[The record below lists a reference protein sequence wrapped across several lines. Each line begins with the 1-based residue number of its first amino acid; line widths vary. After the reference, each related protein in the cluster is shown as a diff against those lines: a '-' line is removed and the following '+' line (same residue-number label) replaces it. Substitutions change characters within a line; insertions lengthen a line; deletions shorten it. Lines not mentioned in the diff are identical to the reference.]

1 MASVI
6 RQRTIDLR
14 LQRKSRIARTSFFC
28 KAVRQFVLQ
37 KETGNSLEC
46 GLHNPHL
53 VSQEEAMP
61 IRIQGTNALEIARV
75 QTMSKLNLK
84 AWLSLAI
91 MAAVMAGVLFLL
103 AGTLQYWQ
111 GWVYLGVYSGAAVL
125 ITLYLMI
132 KDPALLQRRM
142 RGGPTAEK
150 HTAQKIVMLF
160 ASAAFIAIIVVPAL
174 DYRFGW
180 SSVPLYLEIIGNALT
195 ALGFFITF
203 LVFRVNTFTS
213 ATVEIAEN
221 QRVIT
226 TGPYALVRHPM
237 YFGGLL
243 IFIGTPLALG
253 SYWGLLAFVAALP
266 ALIWRL
272 LDEEKLLVKSLP
284 GYVEYKQRVRYR
296 LIPLVW

>member
-1 MASVI
+1 
-6 RQRTIDLR
+6 
-14 LQRKSRIARTSFFC
+14 
-28 KAVRQFVLQ
+28 
-37 KETGNSLEC
+37 
-46 GLHNPHL
+46 
-53 VSQEEAMP
+53 MP
-61 IRIQGTNALEIARV
+61 TRMQGTNALGIARV
-75 QTMSKLNLK
+75 VAMSKLNLK

-91 MAAVMAGVLFLL
+91 MVAVMAGALFLL

-111 GWVYLGVYSGAAVL
+111 GWAYLGVYSGAAGI

-150 HTAQKIVMLF
+150 QTTQKIVMFF

-174 DYRFGW
+174 DHRFGW

-221 QRVIT
+221 QKVIT

-272 LDEEKLLVKSLP
+272 LDEENFLAKSLP
-284 GYVEYKQRVRYR
+284 GYVEYKQHVRYR
-296 LIPLVW
+296 LVPLVW

>member
-1 MASVI
+1 
-6 RQRTIDLR
+6 
-14 LQRKSRIARTSFFC
+14 
-28 KAVRQFVLQ
+28 
-37 KETGNSLEC
+37 
-46 GLHNPHL
+46 
-53 VSQEEAMP
+53 
-61 IRIQGTNALEIARV
+61 
-75 QTMSKLNLK
+75 MSKLNLK

-91 MAAVMAGVLFLL
+91 MAAVMAVAIFLL
-103 AGTLQYWQ
+103 AGTIQYWQ
-111 GWVYLGVYSGAAVL
+111 GWMYLGVYSGAAGL

-150 HTAQKIVMLF
+150 QTTQKIVMFF
-160 ASAAFIAIIVVPAL
+160 ASAAFIAVIVVPAL
-174 DYRFGW
+174 DHRFGW
-180 SSVPLYLEIIGNALT
+180 SSVPVYLEIIGAVLT

-221 QRVIT
+221 QKVIT

-253 SYWGLLAFVAALP
+253 SYWGLLGFVAAVP

-272 LDEEKLLVKSLP
+272 LDEEKLLMKNLP
-284 GYVEYKQRVRYR
+284 GYAEYKQRVRYR
-296 LIPLVW
+296 LVPLVW

>member
-1 MASVI
+1 
-6 RQRTIDLR
+6 
-14 LQRKSRIARTSFFC
+14 
-28 KAVRQFVLQ
+28 
-37 KETGNSLEC
+37 
-46 GLHNPHL
+46 
-53 VSQEEAMP
+53 MP
-61 IRIQGTNALEIARV
+61 IRIQGTNALGIARV
-75 QTMSKLNLK
+75 AAMSKLNRK

-91 MAAVMAGVLFLL
+91 MAAVMAVAIFLL
-103 AGTLQYWQ
+103 AGTIQYWQ
-111 GWVYLGVYSGAAVL
+111 GWMYLGVYSGAAGL

-150 HTAQKIVMLF
+150 QTTQKIVMFF
-160 ASAAFIAIIVVPAL
+160 ASAAFIAVLVVPAL
-174 DYRFGW
+174 DHRFGW
-180 SSVPLYLEIIGNALT
+180 SNVPVYLEIAGAVLT

-221 QRVIT
+221 QKVIT

-253 SYWGLLAFVAALP
+253 SYWGLLAVVAALP

-272 LDEEKLLVKSLP
+272 LDEEKLLAKNLP
-284 GYVEYKQRVRYR
+284 GYAEYKQRVRYR
-296 LIPLVW
+296 LVPHVW